1 MDLSDGKNLVK
12 FAGVVAASL
21 LTGALLCYEKY
32 YKKKTKWVKV
42 GIIDKLYVHALKG
55 GMAREIY
62 SADVGWLGLKAG
74 CFIDRSFMLIN
85 MR

>member
-12 FAGVVAASL
+12 FGGVVAASL

-42 GIIDKLYVHALKG
+42 GIID
-55 GMAREIY
+55 
-62 SADVGWLGLKAG
+62 
-74 CFIDRSFMLIN
+74 
-85 MR
+85 